1 MCEATPD
8 ADAEFEK
15 SLQSPALAREF
26 VEKHACSEH
35 GTRSTVALQL
45 LASELV
51 TNAALYGAAPI
62 TVRISCDGYSMRVDV
77 RDGGRTDTTPDT
89 SAGTTS
95 ERAGAVGGLEAGPGA
110 QVTEVTTP
118 KAGTDGLEA
127 VAEGLGLLLVDKVA
141 HEWGVLTDDGG
152 RTFWGTIRTGL
163 VPGQTPRAWPE
174 PVVRAE
180 AGSARATLPH

>member
-26 VEKHACSEH
+26 VERHACSEH
-35 GTRSTVALQL
+35 GARSTVALQL

-77 RDGGRTDTTPDT
+77 RDGGRT
-89 SAGTTS
+89 AATS
-95 ERAGAVGGLEAGPGA
+95 EPALGGLEAGPSRQA
-110 QVTEVTTP
+110 PEVTAPT
-118 KAGTDGLEA
+118 AGTDGLEA
-127 VAEGLGLLLVDKVA
+127 VADGLGLLLVDKVA
-141 HEWGVLTDDGG
+141 HEWGVLTEDGG

-174 PVVRAE
+174 PVVHAE